1 MKNVTEILND
11 VNMLDDSRVCD
22 LNFVKSSPN
31 RPFWYEFCRIK
42 ASVKVLTILFDFL
55 NGFDRDGKKNL
66 PWFNDP

>member
-11 VNMLDDSRVCD
+11 FNRLDDNWVYD
-22 LNFVKSSPN
+22 LNFVKFHQN

-55 NGFDRDGKKNL
+55 NGFDQDGKKNL
-66 PWFNDP
+66 QWFNDP